1 MLKFLRRLAADYKEY
16 ILVIALSVISL
27 TLLSKSEKPQAK
39 HLKTFALG
47 NFAILSEIT
56 NSLTSIFKRDVSLDE
71 LKMEN
76 AQLML
81 EVNRMRKLRTE
92 NEELRNMI
100 AFRDTSSY
108 PLIPAKV
115 ISKLVTKSQGN
126 FIINRGSND
135 EIKKGMPVLSE
146 KGLIGLIMDVA
157 ENFSVVRTLN
167 NSNLNI
173 AVTLQRT
180 NVDGILSYDGMN
192 LVIKDIP
199 TTYDVQIGDRVE
211 TSDFSTLFPP
221 SIPIGIVEK
230 KESNVLGLLHIITIT
245 PFADIPA
252 ENDLFILKVLPSKQI
267 NNLEMN
273 LLKQN

>member
-16 ILVIALSVISL
+16 ILLIVLSVISL
-27 TLLSKSEKPQAK
+27 TIISKSEKPQSK

-47 NFAILSEIT
+47 NFALLTEVT

-76 AQLML
+76 ARLML
-81 EVNRMRKLRTE
+81 EVNRMRKLRDE
-92 NEELRNMI
+92 NNELRQMI
-100 AFRDTSSY
+100 AFKDTSKY

-115 ISKLVTKSQGN
+115 ISKLVTVTQGN
-126 FIINRGSND
+126 FIINKGSSD
-135 EIKKGMPVLSE
+135 EIQKGMPVLSE

-167 NSNLNI
+167 NSNMNI

-180 NVDGILSYDGMN
+180 NVDGILSYDGKN

-199 TTYDVQIGDRVE
+199 TTYDVKVGDRVE
-211 TSDFSTLFPP
+211 TSNFSTLFPP
-221 SIPIGIVEK
+221 SIPVGVVEK

-252 ENDLFILKVLPSKQI
+252 ENNLFILKILPSKQI
-267 NNLEMN
+267 NDLEMN